1 MPDLDWHYIFAS
13 SVRCFFSLN
22 SLQSMLCSREHFF
35 AMLGINEGDWQAKPV
50 GHPKGHPLALVVCG
64 LLGATFKLLNCI
76 ELLNSV

>member
-1 MPDLDWHYIFAS
+1 MLLLLE
-13 SVRCFFSLN
+13 FFT
-22 SLQSMLCSREHFF
+22 EHALLKGAFF